1 MLGFAISSSTA
12 AAQTGVL
19 GQWRF
24 DEGAG
29 QVAVDDGPH
38 GLNGVLGTTD
48 GLDAADP
55 ARIAGASGGALHFEG
70 GMFVRLPDSAALAP
84 RTFTIEAT
92 VRAAGSPGAWR
103 YLISRGGTK
112 CIAGSY
118 GLYTGVAG
126 GVALYVFDG
135 TRYVV
140 SATARPEDVW
150 NGAWHDVAASF
161 DGRALRLFVDG
172 RAVGEPME
180 APLQIDYATT
190 SSLTSFGQYAG
201 DCELGFRGDLDLVRL
216 RSGGGGGGS
225 PGFSLVPAAPGGFL
239 DGPSGEAPRKTS
251 RGCVLRVVTAR
262 TTSGKTRVRVRV
274 TRRARALRAA
284 HVIASPAGRK
294 RVLASAR
301 TNRKGRATLA
311 FRFRRPDRVRVA
323 VRGRADCK
331 PVRTGLPAPSATPA
345 ERPKR

>member
-1 MLGFAISSSTA
+1 M
-12 AAQTGVL
+12 L

-38 GLNGVLGTTD
+38 GLNGVLGATD
-48 GLDAADP
+48 GVDAADP
-55 ARIAGASGGALHFEG
+55 ARIAGASGGALQFAG
-70 GMFVRLPDSAALAP
+70 GTFVRLPASPALAP

-92 VRAAGSPGAWR
+92 VRAASSPGSWR

-126 GVALYVFDG
+126 GLALYVFDG

-150 NGAWHDVAASF
+150 NGAWHDVAATF
-161 DGRALRLFVDG
+161 DGQALRLFVDG

-216 RSGGGGGGS
+216 RSGGAAAPGGGGGS

-239 DGPSGEAPRKTS
+239 DGPSSAARRKTR
-251 RGCVLRVVTAR
+251 RGCLVRVVAAR
-262 TTSGKTRVRVRV
+262 ATTSGMTRVRVRV
-274 TRRARALRAA
+274 TRRTRALRAA
-284 HVIASPAGRK
+284 RVVASPAGGK

-323 VRGRADCK
+323 VRGRAGCK

-345 ERPKR
+345 ERPQR